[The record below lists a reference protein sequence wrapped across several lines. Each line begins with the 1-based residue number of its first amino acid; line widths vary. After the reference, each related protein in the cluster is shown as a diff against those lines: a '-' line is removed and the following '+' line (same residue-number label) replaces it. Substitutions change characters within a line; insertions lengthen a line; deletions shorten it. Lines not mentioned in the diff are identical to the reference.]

1 MTLGPPGRFDPSIEA
16 RWREFWRREG
26 IFRAGRRPAAE
37 RRYVLEMFPYPS
49 GDLHM
54 GHGKNYFIG
63 DALARYWAMRG
74 YDVLHPF
81 GWDAFGLPA
90 ENAAIKTG
98 VPPRAWTM
106 RNIAES
112 RASLDA
118 AGIMYDWDREVTTCE
133 PDYYRWTQWIFRL
146 LWEKGL
152 AYRARATV
160 NWDPIDQTVLAN
172 EQVDASGRSWRSGAL
187 VEKRELEQWFFRI
200 TDYAQR
206 LLDDLDL
213 LDGWPEKVKAMQRN
227 WIGRSEGAEVEF
239 ALEAGEDSIHVFTTR
254 PDTLFGATFLVLAP
268 EHPLVARITR
278 PERREA
284 VSAYV
289 EATRRRSE
297 IERQSVDRDKTGIDT
312 GAWAINPVNGE
323 RLPVWTADY
332 VLMGYGTGAIMAVPA
347 HDGRDFEFA
356 RAFGLPI
363 RAVIVDPAS
372 PVAPAAAEP
381 GLAFEGEG
389 VLCASGRFDGLPHRE
404 GGLRIV
410 ADLETRGLGRPRVT
424 FRLRDW
430 LVSRQRYWGTPI
442 PMLHHADGTVSAVPE
457 EQLPVRLP
465 EIEDFLPKGRSPL
478 ASSEEFVR
486 ARDPATGDEVRRDT
500 DTMDTFVDSSWY
512 FLRYADARNSSRI
525 WDAEAI
531 GRWMPVDHYIGG
543 VEHAILHLLYSRF
556 LTKVLHDAGLVPES
570 EPFRQL
576 FTQGMVQ
583 RRVLTELAEQEG
595 RLMAPAALVGA
606 IGIPAEALEPEEM
619 RRELR
624 TRAFDLVRRGSGWF
638 AQSGPITMSKSAG
651 NGVPMGPFV
660 REHGSDVARITI
672 LFAAPPENNMEWSDE
687 GVAGARRF
695 LSRVVALVSPEREF
709 LAALLAADA
718 ALVGRVRASPTEG
731 EVESAGGLRR
741 RLHATVRKVT
751 EDTERFAFN
760 TAIAALMELLNE
772 AHRHR
777 AALGAPDALL
787 AAVAWDLVRL
797 LAPFAPHLAE
807 ELHAQLGG
815 QGSVYDARWPA
826 WDDAATAEAVIEI
839 ALQVNGKVRD
849 RLLVPAGLSREDCEQ
864 RALESDKVREA
875 LGGRPARKVVVVP
888 GRLVNVVG

>member
-1 MTLGPPGRFDPSIEA
+1 MTVAVPGRFDPQIEA

-26 IFRAGRRPAAE
+26 IFRAGRRPGAE

-63 DALARYWAMRG
+63 DALARYWVMRG

-98 VPPRAWTM
+98 IPPRAWTM

-187 VEKRELEQWFFRI
+187 VEKRELDQWFFRI
-200 TDYAQR
+200 TAYAQR

-213 LDGWPEKVKAMQRN
+213 LEGWPEKVKAMQRN
-227 WIGRSEGAEVEF
+227 WIGRSEGADIEF
-239 ALEAGEDSIHVFTTR
+239 ALEDRADSIRVFTTR
-254 PDTLFGATFLVLAP
+254 PDTLFGATFIVLAP
-268 EHPLVARITR
+268 EHPLVAELVR
-278 PERREA
+278 PERWEA

-297 IERQSVDRDKTGIDT
+297 IERQSLDREKTGIDT
-312 GAWAINPVNGE
+312 GACAINPVNGE
-323 RLPVWTADY
+323 RLPVWIADY
-332 VLMGYGTGAIMAVPA
+332 VLMGYGTGAIMSVPA
-347 HDGRDFEFA
+347 HDGRDFTFA

-363 RAVIVDPAS
+363 RTVIVDPAG
-372 PVAPAAAEP
+372 PPATGVEP
-381 GLAFEGEG
+381 DLVFEDDG
-389 VLCASGRFDGLPHRE
+389 VLCASGRFDGLPNRE
-404 GGLRIV
+404 GGQQIV
-410 ADLETRGLGRPRVT
+410 ADLEARGLGRPRVT
-424 FRLRDW
+424 YRLRDW

-442 PMLHHADGTVSAVPE
+442 PMLHRADGTVTAVPE

-465 EIEDFLPKGRSPL
+465 EIEDFLPRGRSPL

-486 ARDPATGDEVRRDT
+486 ARDPETGEEVRRDT
-500 DTMDTFVDSSWY
+500 DPMDTFVDSAGS
-512 FLRYADARNSSRI
+512 FLRYADARNADRI
-525 WDAEAI
+525 WDPEAI
-531 GRWMPVDHYIGG
+531 RRWMPVDHYIGG

-556 LTKVLHDAGLVPES
+556 LTKVLHDAGLVPEG

-583 RRVLTELAEQEG
+583 RRVLTALGEGEG
-595 RLMAPAALVGA
+595 RLTAPASLVGA
-606 IGIPAEALEPEEM
+606 IGLPAEALEPEEM
-619 RRELR
+619 QRELR
-624 TRAFDLVRRGSGWF
+624 ARAWDLVRRGAGWF
-638 AQSGPITMSKSAG
+638 AQSGPVTMSKSAG
-651 NGVPMGPFV
+651 NGIPMGPFV

-695 LSRVVALVSPEREF
+695 LSRIVALVSSDREG
-709 LAALLAADA
+709 LATLLARDA
-718 ALVGRVRASPTEG
+718 ELVGCARASATVG
-731 EVESAGGLRR
+731 EDESAAALRR

-777 AALGAPDALL
+777 AALEAPDALL

-815 QGSVYDARWPA
+815 RDSVYDAGWPV
-826 WDDAATAEAVIEI
+826 WDEAAMVEAEIEI

-849 RLLVPAGLSREDCEQ
+849 RLMVPAGISAELCEQ
-864 RALESDKVREA
+864 RALESEKVREA
-875 LGGRPARKVVVVP
+875 LGGRPVRKLIVVP